1 MKVIFTGGGTAGHI
15 YPLLAVIREMRKNYS
30 DPDLNLYYFGPK
42 NERVK
47 TIFSV
52 ENVKVKSIPSGKFRR
67 YFSFKNI
74 LDAFLIPLGIIKA
87 LFVLFFLA
95 PDVIFSKGGHGSF
108 ATVFAG
114 KLLQIPVFLH
124 ESDATLGLAARI
136 QNRWAIEVFTS
147 FRDTEKVKE
156 DKVVCVGNPIRPIL
170 QNGNKKEAKKIF
182 KLEGKKPIL
191 LVLGGSL
198 GAQSIN
204 NVILE
209 ALQDLLINF
218 EIIHQTGRAS
228 FKQTSKE
235 AEVLARNDLK
245 NRYHVEAFL
254 NENQL
259 SHAFAAAD
267 FIISRAGSGAIFEI
281 AVSGKP
287 SILIPM
293 PKSAQDHQLKNA
305 YKYEEYGACEVIENE
320 NLKPHFL
327 FEKIKYLFAHP
338 EILEQMRSR
347 ATDFSRPKAAKI
359 IANYL
364 LEFLYRSSVPVEGK

>member
-1 MKVIFTGGGTAGHI
+1 
-15 YPLLAVIREMRKNYS
+15 MRKNYS
-30 DPDLNLYYFGPK
+30 DPDLSLYYFGPK
-42 NERVK
+42 NDRVK
-47 TIFSV
+47 TIFSA
-52 ENVKVKSIPSGKFRR
+52 EGAKIKNIPSGKFRR
-67 YFSFKNI
+67 YFSIKNI
-74 LDAFLIPLGIIKA
+74 FDIFLIPLGTIKA
-87 LFVLFFLA
+87 LFILFFLA

-108 ATVFAG
+108 TTVFAG
-114 KLLQIPVFLH
+114 RLLQIPIFLH
-124 ESDATLGLAARI
+124 ESDTILGLSARI
-136 QNRWAIEVFTS
+136 QSRWAVEVFTS

-156 DKVVCVGNPIRPIL
+156 DKEVCVGNPIRPIL
-170 QNGNKKEAKKIF
+170 LNGNKKEATKLF

-198 GAQSIN
+198 GARSIN

-209 ALQDLLINF
+209 GLQNLLINF
-218 EIIHQTGRAS
+218 EVIHQTGRMS

-235 AEVLARNDLK
+235 AAVLARKDLK

-259 SHAFAAAD
+259 SHALAVAD
-267 FIISRAGSGAIFEI
+267 FIISRAGGGAIFEI
-281 AVSGKP
+281 ASAGKP
-287 SILIPM
+287 SLLIPL

-305 YKYEEYGACEVIENE
+305 YRYQEYGACEVIESA

-338 EILEQMRSR
+338 KILEQMRSR
-347 ATDFSRPKAAKI
+347 AIDFSRPKAAKI

-364 LEFLYRSSVPVEGK
+364 LEFLYRSSVPVKGK